1 MKTKTAFTEDAK
13 ERVISFFKQNMKLEI
28 ASIDACI
35 DEAFCRAF
43 EVNYYELSAFESKSG
58 NPVII
63 DFANSDFEYEE
74 INL

>member
-1 MKTKTAFTEDAK
+1 MEIKTAFTEDAK

-28 ASIDACI
+28 ADIEACI
-35 DEAFCRAF
+35 DEALCRAS
-43 EVNYYELSAFESKSG
+43 EINHYELSGFESKSG

-63 DFANSDFEYEE
+63 DFTDSDFEYEE